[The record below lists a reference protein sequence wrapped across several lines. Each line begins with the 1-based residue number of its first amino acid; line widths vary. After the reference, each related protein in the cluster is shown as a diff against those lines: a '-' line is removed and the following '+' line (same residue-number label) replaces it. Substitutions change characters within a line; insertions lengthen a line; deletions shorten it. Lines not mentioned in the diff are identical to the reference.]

1 MIIVFLIDLMFQILC
16 TAIFNDQIKFNGEK
30 QHSNISNLQTYS
42 AYVSSGSRGMN
53 YYICIFLLM
62 IKLDIFRNKFRYK
75 LEIRYISITKLF
87 KEQNILI
94 IGSNENKNE
103 AK

>member
-1 MIIVFLIDLMFQILC
+1 MQTQFLRGYAWFSMSDIKMKDDYCFPYGLMFQILC

-30 QHSNISNLQTYS
+30 QHSNISNL
-42 AYVSSGSRGMN
+42 
-53 YYICIFLLM
+53 
-62 IKLDIFRNKFRYK
+62 
-75 LEIRYISITKLF
+75 SITKLF